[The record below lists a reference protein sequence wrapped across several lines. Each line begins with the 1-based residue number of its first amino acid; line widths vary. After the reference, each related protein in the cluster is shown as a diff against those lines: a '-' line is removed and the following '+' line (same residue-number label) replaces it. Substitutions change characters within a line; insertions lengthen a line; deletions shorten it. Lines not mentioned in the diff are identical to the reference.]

1 MAHDWKS
8 SPSLSQQIWVLL
20 WSALLLL
27 WIPLDLR
34 AYCRPYHLQLVS
46 VRRYY
51 TLFLSSGQ
59 EGVGVGQPLL
69 RETGLHRFRNFD
81 SRCRNPVFWREL
93 PERPYLEF
101 RASVDERPVLVEKD
115 GSTYTIRVTYPGY
128 EEIEVRTDTLQR
140 VVPQGFLGKVDFFED
155 RIMWGGWR
163 PPIEDYWIVVDL
175 GKMYA
180 AYQQKPLVGSP
191 PPGQAPAFDQAP
203 PTPRPTPAF
212 GLSSGSLPNLP
223 PPSVPRSAPPPT
235 FQQFLTSQVIQLLPA
250 GYRIEGNRVWW
261 HWKQIYDSDWDKRLH
276 VEWRAWY
283 R

>member
-1 MAHDWKS
+1 M
-8 SPSLSQQIWVLL
+8 
-20 WSALLLL
+20 
-27 WIPLDLR
+27 
-34 AYCRPYHLQLVS
+34 
-46 VRRYY
+46 
-51 TLFLSSGQ
+51 
-59 EGVGVGQPLL
+59 GQPLL
-69 RETGLHRFRNFD
+69 RETGLHRFRNFG
-81 SRCRNPVFWREL
+81 SRCMAAIYWKEL

-101 RASVDERPVLVEKD
+101 RASVDGSPLLVEKG
-115 GSTYTIRVTYPGY
+115 GSTYTIRATFPGY

-140 VVPQGFLGKVDFFED
+140 VVPQGFGGKIDFFED

-191 PPGQAPAFDQAP
+191 PPGQAPAIGQAP

-223 PPSVPRSAPPPT
+223 PPSVPRSTPPPT
-235 FQQFLTSQVIQLLPA
+235 FQQFLTSQVIQLLPV

-261 HWKQIYDSDWDKRLH
+261 HWKQIYDSDGDKRLH